1 MKDRISI
8 LILLLSSPTFGYAQS
23 RCAAPSASCLA
34 PAPMQ
39 LQMPQQA
46 AMPAASGMYIQP
58 PASGT
63 FSGESTSAG
72 FGGLRFTLPSISLEL
87 PSIELPGR
95 YSIRRP
101 AQMRVQESIA
111 PFMIAPAAMPVGQVP
126 MNQLYQLRQPV
137 AQPFQQPGAPASVP
151 LNPGCDVPQPASASS
166 APGCMTENVRPT
178 PPADTTLLREQ
189 IERRDRENEMLWRR
203 LSKLE
208 ELVASRSSLGLE
220 VATEQQSRSASES
233 VESVVHV
240 GHQSAPLLPVHDSTE
255 KTSLA
260 VGAQMREQIVSPSDD
275 GQREIEPHVKRSFMS
290 RFTGIFKRNR

>member
-1 MKDRISI
+1 
-8 LILLLSSPTFGYAQS
+8 
-23 RCAAPSASCLA
+23 
-34 PAPMQ
+34 
-39 LQMPQQA
+39 
-46 AMPAASGMYIQP
+46 
-58 PASGT
+58 
-63 FSGESTSAG
+63 
-72 FGGLRFTLPSISLEL
+72 
-87 PSIELPGR
+87 
-95 YSIRRP
+95 
-101 AQMRVQESIA
+101 
-111 PFMIAPAAMPVGQVP
+111 
-126 MNQLYQLRQPV
+126 
-137 AQPFQQPGAPASVP
+137 
-151 LNPGCDVPQPASASS
+151 
-166 APGCMTENVRPT
+166 
-178 PPADTTLLREQ
+178 
-189 IERRDRENEMLWRR
+189 MLWRR